1 MKARAQQMQQQKRL
15 VPGLLKPEQL
25 FGMQQEGGGGGAS
38 APF

>member
-1 MKARAQQMQQQKRL
+1 MKQQKSQ

-25 FGMQQEGGGGGAS
+25 FGMAQAQGGKVGGAA